1 VVTGDQQRS
10 AARFLAEA
18 HQVSE
23 RRVARALG
31 RSRSTLRYRRRART
45 GEAPLVKALR
55 RLARRHR
62 RYGYRRLRAL
72 LVRDGWAV
80 NVKRVRRLC
89 RSLGLQTRKRR
100 RIKGKSP
107 HRGTA
112 ANSCQARPATRPN
125 EVWTCDF
132 IHDRT
137 ISGGSLKWLSVVD
150 EYTRELL
157 LLQPAAAMTAGDVR
171 RRFGRLIGWRG
182 RPERLRCDNGGEFV
196 GAALSDWLPGQGVE
210 LTPVAA
216 ASPWQNG
223 FVESFHSRLRDEFLD
238 GAGFETVADALA
250 RAACFKREYN
260 EVRPHSG
267 LDYATPKAFAA
278 RCDER
283 AGRRKR
289 VGAGGNPPD
298 LLRA

>member
-1 VVTGDQQRS
+1 MTGDQQRS
-10 AARFLAEA
+10 AARFLTET
-18 HQVSE
+18 HRVSE
-23 RRVARALG
+23 RRAARVMG
-31 RSRSTLRYRRRART
+31 RSRSTLRYRRQVRP

-89 RSLGLQTRKRR
+89 RSLGLRTRKRR
-100 RIKGKSP
+100 RTKGTSP
-107 HRGTA
+107 HPGTA
-112 ANSCQARPATRPN
+112 ANSCRARPATRPN

-132 IHDRT
+132 VHDRT
-137 ISGGSLKWLSVVD
+137 VSGGSLKWLSVVD

-157 LLQPAAAMTAGDVR
+157 LLHPAATMTAADVR
-171 RRFGRLIGWRG
+171 RSFGRLIGWRG
-182 RPERLRCDNGGEFV
+182 PPARLRCDNGGEFV
-196 GAALSDWLPGQGVE
+196 GAAVAAWLPGQGVE

-238 GAGFETVADALA
+238 AAGFENVVDAKA
-250 RAACFKREYN
+250 RAASFRREYN

-267 LDYATPKAFAA
+267 LDYETPKAFAA
-278 RCDER
+278 TCGAKAER
-283 AGRRKR
+283 DKR

-298 LLRA
+298 LANA